1 MVSILGIIIG
11 LAVFIFLAYRGYNT
25 IFAAI
30 IGSIIVA
37 LFDAQ
42 DPFVMLG
49 DAFMTKASGFLK
61 GYFMIFAFS
70 ALFAKVMGDSA
81 AAASIAIK
89 VSRLARKA
97 KSPLTARFMAVGAI
111 PLVQLILTWGGVNV
125 FVAVFIVVALAR
137 ALFQELDVP
146 WWLYSCSSLG
156 SSTVTIG
163 MLPGSI
169 QIQNVIPTQYFGS
182 TPMAA
187 PVLGILSAVIALA
200 LGYGY
205 IWFQCKRTYKRSE
218 GFLPTGTEIAKEK
231 LIEPT
236 VENEKP
242 LWACLL
248 PMIVLFIVLNVLKKS
263 PVVSLTCAIV
273 CGYVLYSIL
282 EKKPMNVKA
291 LFAGAIPMAVM
302 PLVTVCCASGFG
314 GVVGAV
320 SGFNT
325 IVGSLSSLG
334 VNAFTIV
341 LIVNICSGICGSA
354 SSGENIALQNFSDLF
369 ISTGIP
375 GAQLHRLVAMSS
387 IGLDTLPHCAGII
400 TMLSTTKLT
409 HQQAYINSFVLSVV
423 LPIVMALF
431 AAVMITF
438 GFYL

>member
-11 LAVFIFLAYRGYNT
+11 LIVFILMAYKGFNT

-42 DPFVMLG
+42 DPFTMLG
-49 DAFMTKASGFLK
+49 DAFMTKAAGFLK

-81 AAASIAIK
+81 AAASIAVK

-97 KSPLTARFMAVGAI
+97 KTPLMAKFLAVGCI

-137 ALFQELDVP
+137 ALFKEMDVP

-169 QIQNVIPTQYFGS
+169 QIQNVIPTEYFGS
-182 TPMAA
+182 TTMAA
-187 PVLGILSAVIALA
+187 PVLGIMSAIIALI
-200 LGYGY
+200 LGYSY
-205 IWFQCKRTYKRSE
+205 IWFRVKQTDKRGE
-218 GFLPTGTEIAKEK
+218 GFLPTGTEIMKEK
-231 LIEPT
+231 LPEAT

-242 LWACLL
+242 LWSCLL
-248 PMIVLFIVLNVLKKS
+248 PMIILFVVLNVLKKP
-263 PVVSLTCAIV
+263 PVVALTCGIV
-273 CGYVLYSIL
+273 SGYIIYSLI
-282 EKKPMNVKA
+282 EKKPMDVKA

-320 SGFNT
+320 SGFNS
-325 IVGSLSSLG
+325 IVASLTNIG

-354 SSGENIALQNFSDLF
+354 SSGENIALQNFSDVF

-409 HQQAYINSFVLSVV
+409 HKQAYVNSFWLSVV

-431 AAVMITF
+431 AATLISL
-438 GFYL
+438 GFYY